1 MRTLRSGL
9 LLTIIFAVVAP
20 PAALGTTSGDMTVP
34 DLKGSVSPTMD
45 RVGGPGKPVA
55 LSIRLGF
62 TSLDPE
68 QLPATLAKA
77 ELKFTRGAIVNG
89 AWFPKCDPARLRA
102 RKKCPRGSKLGRA
115 KIGAAVGPTVADML
129 AVPLTADLYV
139 GPRGKSIIFHFR
151 GQVPIPINVVQVAPL
166 TKIHERFY
174 GFRLVVEVPEVLQM
188 PLVGVPSSVLDFA
201 VTVSGTVRHKGR
213 RRGYIETSLCPPG
226 AQVPLLGNFTFR
238 DRTVRSDK
246 TSIVC
251 GGALP

>member
-1 MRTLRSGL
+1 MRALRAGL
-9 LLTIIFAVVAP
+9 LFIVFAVAAP
-20 PAALGTTSGDMTVP
+20 SSALGATSGDMTVP
-34 DLKGSVSPTMD
+34 GLRGSVSPTMD

-55 LSIRLGF
+55 LSIKLGF
-62 TSLDPE
+62 TSLDPA

-77 ELKFTRGAIVNG
+77 ELKFTRGAVVNG

-102 RKKCPRGSKLGRA
+102 RKKCPRGSRLGRA
-115 KIGAAVGPTVADML
+115 KIGAAVGPTVSDML
-129 AVPLTADLYV
+129 AVPLTADLYN
-139 GPRGKSIIFHFR
+139 GPRGKSIIFHFK

-174 GFRLVVEVPEVLQM
+174 GYRLVVAVPEVLQM

-201 VTVSGTVRHKGR
+201 VTVSGTVRHGGR
-213 RRGYIETSLCPPG
+213 KRGYIETSLCPPG

-246 TSIVC
+246 SGIVC